1 MPFKRV
7 TAAIRWAWLAIL
19 PLSSIGATAA
29 PVIVEVQGADGEPMP
44 FAVLTLPGND
54 SGGAAAG
61 PAVVDQRD
69 KRFDPFVTIVRPGSL
84 VRFPNS
90 DDTRHHVYSFSEAKT
105 FELKLYE
112 ANDAPPVRFDRAGLV
127 TLGCN
132 IHDNMKGYV
141 LVTGDPLATVT
152 DGNGVAIVDG
162 ARLAGDRPALQLWH
176 PLAEAP
182 RRLALTAAQRAG
194 QEPVRVQL
202 PFAWKDPQAA
212 RSSATL
218 ERLLRGFGSGD
229 SNRDGG
235 DDAD

>member
-1 MPFKRV
+1 MMALVCR
-7 TAAIRWAWLAIL
+7 AWLAL
-19 PLSSIGATAA
+19 LMLCSPGSIAA
-29 PVIVEVQGADGEPMP
+29 PVVVEVLGADGEPMP
-44 FAVLTLPGND
+44 YAILSLPGN
-54 SGGAAAG
+54 AAG
-61 PAVVDQRD
+61 QAGAETALIDQRE

-112 ANDAPPVRFDRAGLV
+112 ANDAPPVRFERPGLV

-162 ARLAGDRPALQLWH
+162 DQLPAERPSLELWH
-176 PLAEAP
+176 PLADAP
-182 RRLALTAAQRAG
+182 RTVTLTAAQRAG

-202 PFAWKDPQAA
+202 PFAWKDPQTA
-212 RSSATL
+212 RSSDTL
-218 ERLLRGFGSGD
+218 ERLLRGFG
-229 SNRDGG
+229 GG
-235 DDAD
+235 DAD

>member
-1 MPFKRV
+1 MPVKRV
-7 TAAIRWAWLAIL
+7 TAAGRRAWLAIL
-19 PLSSIGATAA
+19 FLSSAGTTAA
-29 PVIVEVQGADGEPMP
+29 PVVVEVRGADGGPMP
-44 FAVLTLPGND
+44 FAVLTLPGNEKQP
-54 SGGAAAG
+54 AEPQ

-112 ANDAPPVRFDRAGLV
+112 ANDAPPVRFDRPGLV

-162 ARLAGDRPALQLWH
+162 DRLTREQPTLRLWH

-182 RRLALTAAQRAG
+182 RELSLTAAQRAG
-194 QEPVRVQL
+194 QAPVRVQL

-218 ERLLRGFGSGD
+218 ERLLRGFGEGD
-229 SNRDGG
+229 GKADGG
-235 DDAD
+235 DNAD

>member
-1 MPFKRV
+1 MPVNRI
-7 TAAIRWAWLAIL
+7 TATLRWAWLAL
-19 PLSSIGATAA
+19 LSLSSIDAAAA
-29 PVIVEVQGADGEPMP
+29 PVIVEVHGADGEPMP
-44 FAVLTLPGND
+44 YAVLTVPGNESD
-54 SGGAAAG
+54 GAAAR

-112 ANDAPPVRFDRAGLV
+112 ANDAPPVRFDRPGLV

-152 DGNGVAIVDG
+152 DGNGVAIVEG
-162 ARLAGDRPALQLWH
+162 ERLAGERPALQLWH

-182 RRLALTAAQRAG
+182 RLLSLTAAQRAG
-194 QEPVRVQL
+194 QEPVRVRL
-202 PFAWKDPQAA
+202 PFAWEDPQAA

-218 ERLLRGFGSGD
+218 ERLLRGFGDGD
-229 SNRDGG
+229 SDGG